1 MMIRTNCGKQKSH
14 YDMYQDYRIDELIDN
29 SIPHVIMTS
38 EGVWNPRVVD
48 GNSNEKIEEMMEKFP
63 PTLK

>member
-1 MMIRTNCGKQKSH
+1 
-14 YDMYQDYRIDELIDN
+14 MYQDYRIDELIDN

-48 GNSNEKIEEMMEKFP
+48 DNSNETIEEMMEKFP

>member
-1 MMIRTNCGKQKSH
+1 MASKNPTTICIKTT
-14 YDMYQDYRIDELIDN
+14 IDELTDN

-48 GNSNEKIEEMMEKFP
+48 DNINETIEEMIKKFP
-63 PTLK
+63 PTPK